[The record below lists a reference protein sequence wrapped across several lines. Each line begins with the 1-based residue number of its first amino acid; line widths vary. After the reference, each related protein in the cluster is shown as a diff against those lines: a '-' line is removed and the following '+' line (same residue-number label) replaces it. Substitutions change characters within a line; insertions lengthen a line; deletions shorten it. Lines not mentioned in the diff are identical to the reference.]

1 MKLGESVEEL
11 GQVLGGDWKT
21 RELVLGRQTI
31 SMVGTI
37 VMEEREEGIIVIIR
51 EVGESGASV

>member
-1 MKLGESVEEL
+1 M
-11 GQVLGGDWKT
+11 
-21 RELVLGRQTI
+21 LGRQTI